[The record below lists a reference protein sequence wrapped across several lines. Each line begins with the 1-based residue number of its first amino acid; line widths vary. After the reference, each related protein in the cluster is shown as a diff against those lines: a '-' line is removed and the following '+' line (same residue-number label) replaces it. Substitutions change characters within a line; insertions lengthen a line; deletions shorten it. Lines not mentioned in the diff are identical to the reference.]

1 MAAPSVTVPSWREV
15 VGSGRGR
22 LSAGLVLIEFVSG
35 MQSLVVIAAMPR
47 VLQDLGG
54 IAFYGTVF
62 SGYMLSGLVS
72 IPLAGRAADREGPAM
87 PFVRMLACFAAGTVL
102 CALAPSMPLLAAARV
117 VQGYGGGAAYTVA
130 YGAIAKAY
138 PSEARPRM
146 LALLTATWVVS
157 GLIAPAIGAVLATTV
172 GWRWAFAV
180 VLPLVLA
187 AGLLALPGL
196 APLRGAPERAGS
208 TALWPILVALSCG
221 VALFAGS
228 AVAWWTAPLA
238 AAAALACLLSLRR
251 VLPAGWLRAG
261 PGAPSAV
268 MLALLLNFAFFTAD
282 SFVTL
287 LLTAVRGVSISEAGV
302 AVTLVAISW
311 SLGSWWQSRA
321 ITTRSAALLVGGG
334 AAVFAGG
341 TALLGAL
348 VMGAPLLLGYAG
360 WTVAGFGV
368 GVAFPTILLA
378 SMDFAGAGD
387 ETSAVAARFVSGR
400 VGIVAGTGLG
410 GAAVAVA
417 HAAGRPLAWGLSA
430 VFAMAVAAGLACAAA
445 AHRLRPPE
453 VPGGEASGPG
463 GRGRAPAPAGARCC
477 GAATAPRPGPA
488 RRAGRR

>member
-1 MAAPSVTVPSWREV
+1 MAARSVAVPSWREV

-22 LSAGLVLIEFVSG
+22 LSAGLVLVEFLSG

-54 IAFYGTVF
+54 VAFYGTVF

-72 IPLAGRAADREGPAM
+72 IPLAGRAADREGPAA
-87 PFVRMLACFAAGTVL
+87 PFLRMLGWFTLGTVL

-138 PSEARPRM
+138 PPGARPRM

-157 GLIAPAIGAVLATTV
+157 GLIAPTIGAVLATTV
-172 GWRWAFAV
+172 GWRWAFALV
-180 VLPLVLA
+180 VPLILLA
-187 AGLLALPGL
+187 AVLALPGL
-196 APLRGAPERAGS
+196 APLPGAPQSAAS
-208 TALWPILVALSCG
+208 APVWPVLVALACAAG
-221 VALFAGS
+221 LLAGS
-228 AVAWWTAPLA
+228 AAAWWSAPLGAVA
-238 AAAALACLLSLRR
+238 AAVGLIALHR
-251 VLPAGWLRAG
+251 VLPRGWLRAA

-268 MLALLLNFAFFTAD
+268 MLALLLNLAFFTAD

-287 LLTAVRGVSISEAGV
+287 LLTAVRGVSVGEAGV

-321 ITTRSAALLVGGG
+321 IRTTPPAALVGGG

-341 TALLGAL
+341 TALLAAL
-348 VMGAPLLLGYAG
+348 LLGAPLLLGYIG
-360 WTVAGFGV
+360 WTLAGAGV

-378 SMDFAGAGD
+378 SMGFAREGD

-400 VGIVAGTGLG
+400 VGIVLGTGLG

-430 VFAMAVAAGLACAAA
+430 VFALSVAGGLVCTLTAR
-445 AHRLRPPE
+445 RLRPP
-453 VPGGEASGPG
+453 V
-463 GRGRAPAPAGARCC
+463 
-477 GAATAPRPGPA
+477 
-488 RRAGRR
+488 